1 MNVLM
6 KTGFTILGLLAVL
19 TGLAMLF
26 AADSVKLSC
35 RVSCELEH
43 LLMMLVGQRTA
54 VSLLGLSII
63 VMGVLMMWRTWRDD
77 K

>member
-6 KTGFTILGLLAVL
+6 RTGFTILGLLAVL

-26 AADSVKLSC
+26 ASDSVKLSC
-35 RVSCELEH
+35 RKSCELEH
-43 LLMMLVGQRTA
+43 LLMTLFSQRTA
-54 VSLLGLSII
+54 VILLGLGII

-77 K
+77 R